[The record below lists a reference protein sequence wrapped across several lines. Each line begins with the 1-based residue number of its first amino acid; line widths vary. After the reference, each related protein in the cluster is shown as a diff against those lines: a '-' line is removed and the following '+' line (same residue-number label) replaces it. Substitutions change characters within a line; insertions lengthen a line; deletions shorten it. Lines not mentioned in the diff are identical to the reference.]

1 MKLVIQR
8 VKSAGV
14 NVENKAVSSIENGM
28 LILLGISNKDSGE
41 NIIRLANKIAKLRIF
56 NDENLI
62 MNKNINQ
69 IQGEVLV
76 VSQFTLYGD
85 TKKGNRPSYIN
96 AARPEIAEP
105 LYRTFI
111 LELNKLINKKVKT
124 GIFGADMMVDLIN
137 DGPVTLIIE
146 NWNYGNKN
154 ITREGR

>member
-8 VKSAGV
+8 VKSASV
-14 NVENKAVSSIENGM
+14 NVENKTVSSIDNGI
-28 LILLGISNKDSGE
+28 LILLGISNEDSDE
-41 NIIRLANKIAKLRIF
+41 NIIRIASKIAKLRIF

-105 LYRTFI
+105 LYKTFI
-111 LELNKLINKKVKT
+111 LELDKLINKKVKS
-124 GIFGADMMVDLIN
+124 GIFGANMMVDLIN

-146 NWNYGNKN
+146 N
-154 ITREGR
+154 

>member
-8 VKSAGV
+8 VKSASV
-14 NVENKAVSSIENGM
+14 NVENKTVSSIDNGI
-28 LILLGISNKDSGE
+28 LILLGISNEDSDE
-41 NIIRLANKIAKLRIF
+41 NIIRIASKIAKLRIF
-56 NDENLI
+56 NDENFI

-105 LYRTFI
+105 LYKTFI
-111 LELNKLINKKVKT
+111 LELDKLINKKVKS
-124 GIFGADMMVDLIN
+124 GIFGANMMVDLIN

-146 NWNYGNKN
+146 N
-154 ITREGR
+154 

>member
-8 VKSAGV
+8 VKSASV
-14 NVENKAVSSIENGM
+14 NVENKTVSSIDNGI
-28 LILLGISNKDSGE
+28 LILLGISNKDSDE
-41 NIIRLANKIAKLRIF
+41 NMIRIASKIAKIRIF

-105 LYRTFI
+105 LYKTFI
-111 LELNKLINKKVKT
+111 LELDKLINKKVKS
-124 GIFGADMMVDLIN
+124 GIFGANMMVDLIN

-146 NWNYGNKN
+146 N
-154 ITREGR
+154 

>member
-8 VKSAGV
+8 VKSASV
-14 NVENKAVSSIENGM
+14 NVENKTVSSIDNGI
-28 LILLGISNKDSGE
+28 LILLGISNKDSDE
-41 NIIRLANKIAKLRIF
+41 NMIRIASKIAKLRIF

-105 LYRTFI
+105 LYKTFI
-111 LELNKLINKKVKT
+111 LELDKLINKKVKS
-124 GIFGADMMVDLIN
+124 GIFGANMMVDLIN

-146 NWNYGNKN
+146 N
-154 ITREGR
+154 

>member
-1 MKLVIQR
+1 MIQR
-8 VKSAGV
+8 VKSASV
-14 NVENKAVSSIENGM
+14 NVENKTVSSIDNGI
-28 LILLGISNKDSGE
+28 LILLGISNKDSDE
-41 NIIRLANKIAKLRIF
+41 NMIRIASKIAKLRIF

-105 LYRTFI
+105 LYKTFI
-111 LELNKLINKKVKT
+111 LELDKLINKKVKS
-124 GIFGADMMVDLIN
+124 GIFGANMMVDLIN

-146 NWNYGNKN
+146 N
-154 ITREGR
+154 

>member
-76 VSQFTLYGD
+76 VSQFTLYGH

-146 NWNYGNKN
+146 N
-154 ITREGR
+154 

>member
-8 VKSAGV
+8 VKSASV
-14 NVENKAVSSIENGM
+14 NVENKAVSSIDNGM

-146 NWNYGNKN
+146 N
-154 ITREGR
+154 

>member
-8 VKSAGV
+8 VKSASV
-14 NVENKAVSSIENGM
+14 NVENKTVSSIDNGI
-28 LILLGISNKDSGE
+28 LILLGISNKDSDE
-41 NIIRLANKIAKLRIF
+41 NIIRIASKIAKLRIF

-105 LYRTFI
+105 LYKTFI
-111 LELNKLINKKVKT
+111 LELDKLINKKVKS
-124 GIFGADMMVDLIN
+124 GIFGANMMVDLIN

-146 NWNYGNKN
+146 N
-154 ITREGR
+154 

>member
-8 VKSAGV
+8 VKSASV
-14 NVENKAVSSIENGM
+14 NVENKTVSSIENGI
-28 LILLGISNKDSGE
+28 LIFLGISNKDSDK
-41 NIIRLANKIAKLRIF
+41 NIIRIVNKVSKLRIF

-146 NWNYGNKN
+146 N
-154 ITREGR
+154 

>member
-8 VKSAGV
+8 VKSASV
-14 NVENKAVSSIENGM
+14 NVENKTVSSIENGI
-28 LILLGISNKDSGE
+28 LIFLGISNKDSGK
-41 NIIRLANKIAKLRIF
+41 NIIRIVNKVSKLRIF

-69 IQGEVLV
+69 IEGEVLV

-105 LYRTFI
+105 LYKTFI
-111 LELNKLINKKVKT
+111 LELDKLINKKVKS
-124 GIFGADMMVDLIN
+124 GIFGANMMVDLIN

-146 NWNYGNKN
+146 N
-154 ITREGR
+154 

>member
-14 NVENKAVSSIENGM
+14 NVENKAVSSIKNGM

-76 VSQFTLYGD
+76 VSQFTLYAD

-105 LYRTFI
+105 LYKTFI

-146 NWNYGNKN
+146 N
-154 ITREGR
+154 

>member
-8 VKSAGV
+8 VKSASV
-14 NVENKAVSSIENGM
+14 NVENKTVSSIDNGI
-28 LILLGISNKDSGE
+28 LILLGISNKDSDE
-41 NIIRLANKIAKLRIF
+41 NMIRIASKIAKLRIF

-69 IQGEVLV
+69 IEGEVLV

-96 AARPEIAEP
+96 AARPEMAEP
-105 LYRTFI
+105 LYKTFI
-111 LELNKLINKKVKT
+111 LELDKLINKKVKS
-124 GIFGADMMVDLIN
+124 GIFGANMMVDLIN

-146 NWNYGNKN
+146 N
-154 ITREGR
+154 

>member
-8 VKSAGV
+8 VKSASV

-146 NWNYGNKN
+146 N
-154 ITREGR
+154 

>member
-8 VKSAGV
+8 VKSASV
-14 NVENKAVSSIENGM
+14 NVENKTVSSIENGI
-28 LILLGISNKDSGE
+28 LISLGISNKDSGK
-41 NIIRLANKIAKLRIF
+41 NIIRIVNKVSKLRIF

-69 IQGEVLV
+69 IEGEVLV

-105 LYRTFI
+105 LYKTFI
-111 LELNKLINKKVKT
+111 LELDKLINKKVKS
-124 GIFGADMMVDLIN
+124 GIFGANMMVDLIN

-146 NWNYGNKN
+146 N
-154 ITREGR
+154 

>member
-8 VKSAGV
+8 VKSASV
-14 NVENKAVSSIENGM
+14 NVENKTVSSIDNGI

-41 NIIRLANKIAKLRIF
+41 NIIRIASKIAKLRIF

-76 VSQFTLYGD
+76 VSQFTLYAD

-105 LYRTFI
+105 LYKKFI
-111 LELNKLINKKVKT
+111 LELDKLINKKVKS
-124 GIFGADMMVDLIN
+124 GIFGANMMVDLIN

-146 NWNYGNKN
+146 N
-154 ITREGR
+154 

>member
-8 VKSAGV
+8 VKSASV
-14 NVENKAVSSIENGM
+14 NVENKTVSSIDNGI
-28 LILLGISNKDSGE
+28 LILLGISNKDSDE
-41 NIIRLANKIAKLRIF
+41 NIIRTASKIAKLRIF

-105 LYRTFI
+105 LYKTFI
-111 LELNKLINKKVKT
+111 LELDKLINKKVKS
-124 GIFGADMMVDLIN
+124 GIFGANMMVDLIN

-146 NWNYGNKN
+146 N
-154 ITREGR
+154 

>member
-8 VKSAGV
+8 VKSASV
-14 NVENKAVSSIENGM
+14 NVENKTVSSIDNGI

-41 NIIRLANKIAKLRIF
+41 NIIRIASKIAKLRIF

-76 VSQFTLYGD
+76 VSQFTLYAD

-105 LYRTFI
+105 LYKTFI
-111 LELNKLINKKVKT
+111 LELDKLINKKVKS
-124 GIFGADMMVDLIN
+124 GIFGANMMVDLIN

-146 NWNYGNKN
+146 N
-154 ITREGR
+154 

>member
-41 NIIRLANKIAKLRIF
+41 NIIRIASKIAKLRIF

-146 NWNYGNKN
+146 N
-154 ITREGR
+154 

>member
-8 VKSAGV
+8 VKSASV
-14 NVENKAVSSIENGM
+14 NVENKTVSSIENGI
-28 LILLGISNKDSGE
+28 LIFLGISNKDSDK
-41 NIIRLANKIAKLRIF
+41 NIIRIVNKVSKLRIF

-105 LYRTFI
+105 LYKTFI
-111 LELNKLINKKVKT
+111 LELDKLINKKVKS
-124 GIFGADMMVDLIN
+124 GIFGANMMVDLIN

-146 NWNYGNKN
+146 N
-154 ITREGR
+154 

>member
-8 VKSAGV
+8 VKSASV
-14 NVENKAVSSIENGM
+14 NVENKTVSSIDNGI

-41 NIIRLANKIAKLRIF
+41 NIIRIASKIAKLRIF

-105 LYRTFI
+105 LYKTFI
-111 LELNKLINKKVKT
+111 LELDKLINKKVKS
-124 GIFGADMMVDLIN
+124 GIFGANMMVDLIN

-146 NWNYGNKN
+146 N
-154 ITREGR
+154 

>member
-1 MKLVIQR
+1 MIQR
-8 VKSAGV
+8 VKSASV
-14 NVENKAVSSIENGM
+14 NVENKTVSSIDNGI

-41 NIIRLANKIAKLRIF
+41 NIIRIASKIAKLRIF

-105 LYRTFI
+105 LYKTFI
-111 LELNKLINKKVKT
+111 LELDKLINKKVKS
-124 GIFGADMMVDLIN
+124 GIFGANMMVDLIN

-146 NWNYGNKN
+146 N
-154 ITREGR
+154 

>member
-14 NVENKAVSSIENGM
+14 NVENKAISSIENGM

-146 NWNYGNKN
+146 N
-154 ITREGR
+154 

>member
-8 VKSAGV
+8 VKSASV
-14 NVENKAVSSIENGM
+14 NVENKTVSSIDNGI

-41 NIIRLANKIAKLRIF
+41 NIIRIASKIAKLRIF

-105 LYRTFI
+105 LYRTFM

-146 NWNYGNKN
+146 N
-154 ITREGR
+154 

>member
-1 MKLVIQR
+1 MKFVIQR
-8 VKSAGV
+8 VKSASV
-14 NVENKAVSSIENGM
+14 NVENKAVSSIDNGM
-28 LILLGISNKDSGE
+28 LILLGISNKDSDE
-41 NIIRLANKIAKLRIF
+41 NIIRIANKIAKLRIF
-56 NDENLI
+56 NDENFI

-76 VSQFTLYGD
+76 VSQFTLYAD

-105 LYRTFI
+105 LYKTFI

-124 GIFGADMMVDLIN
+124 GVFGADMMVDLIN

-146 NWNYGNKN
+146 N
-154 ITREGR
+154 

>member
-8 VKSAGV
+8 VKSASV
-14 NVENKAVSSIENGM
+14 NVENKTVSSIDNGI
-28 LILLGISNKDSGE
+28 LILLGISNKDSDE
-41 NIIRLANKIAKLRIF
+41 NMIRIASKIAKLRIF
-56 NDENLI
+56 DDENLI

-105 LYRTFI
+105 LYKTFI
-111 LELNKLINKKVKT
+111 LELDKLINKKVKS
-124 GIFGADMMVDLIN
+124 GIFGANMMVDLIN

-146 NWNYGNKN
+146 N
-154 ITREGR
+154 

>member
-8 VKSAGV
+8 VKSASV
-14 NVENKAVSSIENGM
+14 NVENKTVSSIDNGI

-41 NIIRLANKIAKLRIF
+41 NMIRIASKIAKLRIF

-146 NWNYGNKN
+146 N
-154 ITREGR
+154 

>member
-8 VKSAGV
+8 VKSASV
-14 NVENKAVSSIENGM
+14 NVENKTVSSIDNGI

-41 NIIRLANKIAKLRIF
+41 NIIRIASKIAKLRIF

-105 LYRTFI
+105 LYKKFI
-111 LELNKLINKKVKT
+111 LELDKLINKKVKS
-124 GIFGADMMVDLIN
+124 GIFGANMMVDLIN

-146 NWNYGNKN
+146 N
-154 ITREGR
+154 

>member
-8 VKSAGV
+8 VKSASV
-14 NVENKAVSSIENGM
+14 NVENKTVSSIDNGI

-41 NIIRLANKIAKLRIF
+41 NIIRIASKIAKLRIF

-105 LYRTFI
+105 IYKTFI
-111 LELNKLINKKVKT
+111 LELDKLINKKVKS
-124 GIFGADMMVDLIN
+124 GIFGANMMVDLIN

-146 NWNYGNKN
+146 N
-154 ITREGR
+154 

>member
-1 MKLVIQR
+1 MIQR
-8 VKSAGV
+8 VKSASV
-14 NVENKAVSSIENGM
+14 NVENKTVSSIDNGI
-28 LILLGISNKDSGE
+28 LILLGISNKDSDE
-41 NIIRLANKIAKLRIF
+41 NMIRIASKIAKLRIF

-146 NWNYGNKN
+146 N
-154 ITREGR
+154 

>member
-146 NWNYGNKN
+146 N
-154 ITREGR
+154 